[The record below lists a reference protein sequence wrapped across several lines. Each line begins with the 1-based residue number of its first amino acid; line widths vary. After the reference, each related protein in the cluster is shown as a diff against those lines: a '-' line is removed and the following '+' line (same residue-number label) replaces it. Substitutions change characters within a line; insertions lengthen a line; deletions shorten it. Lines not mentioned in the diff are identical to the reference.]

1 MAKEK
6 VTRQLSI
13 FINDREVVNS
23 LGGISKEMAKVRG
36 QLRNLNK
43 GSDDYD
49 KKSKELK
56 DTLSQLKDKQ
66 ADFREELYNT
76 DLTASKARETFSTLF
91 LGLSTG
97 NLAMVKEGLSG
108 VKGSI
113 IGVTKSALAF
123 IATPIGATIAL
134 LAGAF
139 ASAKAIFDF
148 NKGLEEANLK
158 LRALGV
164 EAENLA
170 KVRSEIEATA
180 ETFDKSFDEIATK
193 ANSLAKTYGISISE
207 ANQVI
212 AQGLADGGAQN
223 DEFLDSLG
231 EYDEF
236 FKRAGFSAEEFTKII
251 NTGAD
256 LGFYTDKLPDALK
269 EADLSLKEQT
279 DSTRDALVNA
289 FGAGFTDDLLNRI
302 KNGST
307 TTKEALAEIS
317 VQAEKTELNQQQQA
331 QLTADIMRG
340 AGEDAGGIIKVLQAV
355 GEASKR
361 ELDATAKAQLELV
374 DANERLN
381 KAQADLFEIEG
392 FSDIWTTI
400 KTVAVDALASVL
412 EYLVD
417 IKSDIQPIIDIV
429 GNVLVANFNVLKNT
443 VINAFDVI
451 RSLFRSLVGIF
462 STGINVFKK
471 LIKGDFLGA
480 FQTLF
485 SGIKNIASNVGNVF
499 ITLKN
504 SVIDVLQGL
513 VSASAPI
520 LEFLGVDIDKLKSK
534 IEDLK
539 SQKIKLSTEVETE
552 EDSIKSS
559 TETKDPKPTNNN
571 ALSQEEKD
579 RLLKAAQERKKLAEK
594 GAKEEED
601 RAKALADAKIKVAE
615 AELNYFIA
623 SNKKKIE
630 NGQALTQDLVDQ
642 EIDRLT
648 KVLDQQQKF
657 NAEELE
663 REKAKIDAEALS
675 EEEAKLR
682 KEALTLKYLQNEQAL
697 ELEYYQATDKLKEDY
712 DNQQKALKAEQA
724 LFQKELDLQNAQTE
738 FEEQRI
744 RNQQQ
749 YEVELEDLKA
759 KKEAQLITEKQ
770 YQQAK
775 TNLEAQTAEASKQI
789 TQAETE
795 AKIASF
801 GSLFGNIAKLL
812 GENTAAGK
820 AAALAEVAISQ
831 GLAVA
836 RVWSAKDTL
845 PSPFNIIA
853 KVAQT
858 ALAIGNVVAAAK
870 QINSV
875 KTPKFFYGG
884 NTGSNPALGYD
895 EYGPVTGYVHK
906 NEWVAPEVM
915 TQNPVY
921 ADTIGWLEQERQRI
935 VGGGKPFF
943 NGGETSA
950 GTLPPNAS
958 APVTASE
965 QQLLLSSLTQLNT
978 ILSNGI
984 MAKVFFGYEDARNV
998 TDLQS
1003 DINQSNDN
1011 GILN

>member
-1 MAKEK
+1 MAEKK

-23 LGGISKEMAKVRG
+23 LGGISKEMSKVRG

-56 DTLSQLKDKQ
+56 ETLAQLKDKQ
-66 ADFREELYNT
+66 ADFREELYDT
-76 DLTASKARETFSTLF
+76 DLTASKAKETFSTLF

-113 IGVTKSALAF
+113 IGVTKSAIAF

-164 EAENLA
+164 EAENIA

-223 DEFLDSLG
+223 SEFLDSLG

-236 FKRAGFSAEEFTKII
+236 FARAGYSAQEFVNII
-251 NTGAD
+251 NTGYD
-256 LGFYTDKLPDALK
+256 LGIYTDKLPDALK
-269 EADLSLKEQT
+269 EADLALKEQT
-279 DSTRDALVNA
+279 DSTREALENA
-289 FGAGFTDDLLNRI
+289 FGASFTNSVIQRI
-302 KNGST
+302 SNGT
-307 TTKEALAEIS
+307 ITTKQGLEEIAEASNKANLS
-317 VQAEKTELNQQQQA
+317 QQQQA
-331 QLTADIMRG
+331 QLTADVFKG
-340 AGEDAGGIIKVLQAV
+340 AGEDAGGALKIFEAV
-355 GEASKR
+355 GKAATR

-392 FSDIWTTI
+392 FSDIWTSI

-412 EYLVD
+412 EYFAD
-417 IKSDIQPIIDIV
+417 IKQSLQPLI
-429 GNVLVANFNVLKNT
+429 T
-443 VINAFDVI
+443 
-451 RSLFRSLVGIF
+451 LVGPIF
-462 STGINVFKK
+462 SGAWNLAKSAVSSFFTSLGQVFGYIPKVIKSVSDSAIKFIQNLIN
-471 LIKGDFLGA
+471 L
-480 FQTLF
+480 T
-485 SGIKNIASNVGNVF
+485 SG
-499 ITLKN
+499 LL
-504 SVIDVLQGL
+504 SV
-513 VSASAPI
+513 
-520 LEFLGVDIDKLKSK
+520 LGVDVDELQAKLESLKSAN
-534 IEDLK
+534 IE
-539 SQKIKLSTEVETE
+539 IKKQETTTKTE
-552 EDSIKSS
+552 E
-559 TETKDPKPTNNN
+559 TKPTNNN
-571 ALSQEEKD
+571 KELTEEEKAEIE
-579 RLLKAAQERKKLAEK
+579 RLKEKLRLAKEKAAKEAEK
-594 GAKEEED
+594 QRQKELSE
-601 RAKALADAKIKVAE
+601 AKALADAKIKVAE

-675 EEEAKLR
+675 EEEARLR
-682 KEALTLKYLQNEQAL
+682 KEALTLEYLQNEQAL
-697 ELEYYQATDKLKEDY
+697 ELEYYQATDKLKDEY

-943 NGGETSA
+943 NGGETST

-965 QQLLLSSLTQLNT
+965 QQMLLSTITQLNT

-1003 DINQSNDN
+1003 DIDQSNDN

>member
-23 LGGISKEMAKVRG
+23 LGGISKEMSKVRG

-66 ADFREELYNT
+66 ADFREELYDT
-76 DLTASKARETFSTLF
+76 DLTASKAKETFSTLF

-148 NKGLEEANLK
+148 NRGLEEANLK

-180 ETFDKSFDEIATK
+180 ETFDKTFDEIATK
-193 ANSLAKTYGISISE
+193 ANSLSKTYGISISE

-223 DEFLDSLG
+223 EEFLDSIG

-236 FKRAGFSAEEFTKII
+236 FARAGYSAQEFVNII
-251 NTGAD
+251 NTGYD
-256 LGFYTDKLPDALK
+256 LGIYTDKLPDALK
-269 EADLSLKEQT
+269 EADLALKEQT
-279 DSTRDALVNA
+279 DSTREALENA
-289 FGAGFTDDLLNRI
+289 FGASFTYSVLQRI
-302 KNGST
+302 SNGT
-307 TTKEALAEIS
+307 ITTKQGLEEIAEASNKANLS
-317 VQAEKTELNQQQQA
+317 QQQQA
-331 QLTADIMRG
+331 QLTADVFKG
-340 AGEDAGGIIKVLQAV
+340 AGEDAGGALKIFEAV
-355 GEASKR
+355 GKAATR

-392 FSDIWTTI
+392 FSDIWTSI

-412 EYLVD
+412 EYFAD
-417 IKSDIQPIIDIV
+417 IKQSLQPLI
-429 GNVLVANFNVLKNT
+429 T
-443 VINAFDVI
+443 
-451 RSLFRSLVGIF
+451 LVGPIF
-462 STGINVFKK
+462 SGAWDLAKSAVSSFFTSLGQVFGYIPKVIKSVSDSAIKFIQNLIN
-471 LIKGDFLGA
+471 L
-480 FQTLF
+480 T
-485 SGIKNIASNVGNVF
+485 SG
-499 ITLKN
+499 LL
-504 SVIDVLQGL
+504 SV
-513 VSASAPI
+513 
-520 LEFLGVDIDKLKSK
+520 LGVDVDELQAKLESLKSAN
-534 IEDLK
+534 IE
-539 SQKIKLSTEVETE
+539 IKKQETTTKTE
-552 EDSIKSS
+552 E
-559 TETKDPKPTNNN
+559 TKPTNNG
-571 ALSQEEKD
+571 ALSAEEKA
-579 RLLKAAQERKKLAEK
+579 RLLKAAQERKRIADKEK
-594 GAKEEED
+594 KEEED

-657 NAEELE
+657 NKEEFE

-697 ELEYYQATDKLKEDY
+697 ELEYYQATDKLKDDY

-935 VGGGKPFF
+935 VGVGKPFF

-965 QQLLLSSLTQLNT
+965 QQLLLSTITQLNT

-1003 DINQSNDN
+1003 DIDQSNDN

>member
-23 LGGISKEMAKVRG
+23 LGGISKEMDKVRG

-66 ADFREELYNT
+66 ADFREELYDT
-76 DLTASKARETFSTLF
+76 DLTASKAKETFSTLF

-108 VKGSI
+108 IKGSI

-123 IATPIGATIAL
+123 VATPIGATIAL

-148 NKGLEEANLK
+148 NRGLEEANLK

-180 ETFDKSFDEIATK
+180 ETFDKSFDEIATN
-193 ANSLAKTYGISISE
+193 ASGLAEDFGISISK
-207 ANQVI
+207 ANKII

-223 DEFLDSLG
+223 NEFLDSLG
-231 EYDEF
+231 EYDTFFANAGYSAQEF
-236 FKRAGFSAEEFTKII
+236 INII
-251 NTGAD
+251 NTGYELD
-256 LGFYTDKLPDALK
+256 IYTDKLPDALK
-269 EADLSLKEQT
+269 EADLALKEQT
-279 DSTRDALVNA
+279 KSTRDALVNA
-289 FGAGFTDDLLNRI
+289 FGASFTDSVLQRI
-302 KNGST
+302 SNGT
-307 TTKEALAEIS
+307 ITTKQGLEEIAEASNKANLS
-317 VQAEKTELNQQQQA
+317 QQQQA
-331 QLTADIMRG
+331 QLTADVFKG
-340 AGEDAGGIIKVLQAV
+340 AGEDAGGALKIFEAV
-355 GEASKR
+355 GKAATR

-392 FSDIWTTI
+392 FSDIWTSI

-412 EYLVD
+412 EYFAD
-417 IKSDIQPIIDIV
+417 IKQSLQPLI
-429 GNVLVANFNVLKNT
+429 T
-443 VINAFDVI
+443 
-451 RSLFRSLVGIF
+451 LVGPIF
-462 STGINVFKK
+462 SGAWNLVKTAASSFFSSLGKFFGYLPK
-471 LIKGDFLGA
+471 LIKTVSDGA
-480 FQTLF
+480 ITFIQNLISLT
-485 SGIKNIASNVGNVF
+485 SGLLDII
-499 ITLKN
+499 
-504 SVIDVLQGL
+504 
-513 VSASAPI
+513 
-520 LEFLGVDIDKLKSK
+520 GVDVDKLQAKLES
-534 IEDLK
+534 LK
-539 SQKIKLSTEVETE
+539 SANIEIKKQETTTKTE
-552 EDSIKSS
+552 E
-559 TETKDPKPTNNN
+559 TKPTNNG

-594 GAKEEED
+594 EAKEEED

-630 NGQALTQDLVDQ
+630 NGQALTQDLVNQ

-657 NAEELE
+657 NADELK
-663 REKAKIDAEALS
+663 REKAKVDSEALS
-675 EEEAKLR
+675 KEEADLK
-682 KEALTLKYLQNEQAL
+682 KKALDVKYQQEKQELELKYQQETQAL
-697 ELEYYQATDKLKEDY
+697 KDNY

-744 RNQQQ
+744 RVQQQ
-749 YEVELEDLKA
+749 YEQELADLKA
-759 KKEAQLITEKQ
+759 KKEDQLITEKQ

-943 NGGETSA
+943 NGGETST

-965 QQLLLSSLTQLNT
+965 QQLLLSTITQLNT

-998 TDLQS
+998 NDLQS

>member
-23 LGGISKEMAKVRG
+23 LGGISKEMSKVRG

-66 ADFREELYNT
+66 ADFREELYDT
-76 DLTASKARETFSTLF
+76 DLTASKAKETFSTLF

-97 NLAMVKEGLSG
+97 NLSMVKEGLSG

-193 ANSLAKTYGISISE
+193 ANSLSKTYGISISE
-207 ANQVI
+207 ANKVI

-223 DEFLDSLG
+223 EEFLDSIG

-236 FKRAGFSAEEFTKII
+236 FARAGYSAQEFINII
-251 NTGAD
+251 NTGYD
-256 LGFYTDKLPDALK
+256 LGIYTDKLPDALK
-269 EADLSLKEQT
+269 EADLALKEQT
-279 DSTRDALVNA
+279 DSTREALENA
-289 FGAGFTDDLLNRI
+289 FGASFTNSVLQRI
-302 KNGST
+302 SNGT
-307 TTKEALAEIS
+307 ITTKQGLEEIAEASNKANLS
-317 VQAEKTELNQQQQA
+317 QQQQA
-331 QLTADIMRG
+331 QLTADVFKG
-340 AGEDAGGIIKVLQAV
+340 AGEDAGGALKIFEAV
-355 GEASKR
+355 GKAATR

-412 EYLVD
+412 EYFAD
-417 IKSDIQPIIDIV
+417 IKQSLQPLI
-429 GNVLVANFNVLKNT
+429 T
-443 VINAFDVI
+443 
-451 RSLFRSLVGIF
+451 LVGPIF
-462 STGINVFKK
+462 SAAWDLAKSAVSSFFTSLGQVFGYIPKVIKSVSDGAIKFIQNLIN
-471 LIKGDFLGA
+471 L
-480 FQTLF
+480 T
-485 SGIKNIASNVGNVF
+485 SG
-499 ITLKN
+499 LL
-504 SVIDVLQGL
+504 SV
-513 VSASAPI
+513 
-520 LEFLGVDIDKLKSK
+520 LGVDVDELQAKLESLKSAN
-534 IEDLK
+534 IE
-539 SQKIKLSTEVETE
+539 IKKQETTTKTE
-552 EDSIKSS
+552 E
-559 TETKDPKPTNNN
+559 TKPTNNG
-571 ALSQEEKD
+571 ALSAEEKA
-579 RLLKAAQERKKLAEK
+579 RLLKAAQERKRIADKEK
-594 GAKEEED
+594 KEEED

-697 ELEYYQATDKLKEDY
+697 ELEYYQATDKLKEEY

-965 QQLLLSSLTQLNT
+965 QQLLLSTIRQLNT

>member
-66 ADFREELYNT
+66 ADFREELYET
-76 DLTASKARETFSTLF
+76 DLTASKAKETFSTLF

-108 VKGSI
+108 IKGSLL
-113 IGVTKSALAF
+113 GVLKTSVAF

-148 NKGLEEANLK
+148 NRGLEEANLK

-193 ANSLAKTYGISISE
+193 ANSLSKTYGISISE

-223 DEFLDSLG
+223 EEFLDSIG

-236 FKRAGFSAEEFTKII
+236 FARAGYSAQEFINII
-251 NTGAD
+251 NTGYD
-256 LGFYTDKLPDALK
+256 LGIYTDKLPDALK
-269 EADLSLKEQT
+269 EADLALKEQT
-279 DSTRDALVNA
+279 DSTREALENA
-289 FGAGFTDDLLNRI
+289 FGASFTNSVLQRI
-302 KNGST
+302 SNGT
-307 TTKEALAEIS
+307 ITTKQGLEEIAEASNKANLS
-317 VQAEKTELNQQQQA
+317 QQQQA
-331 QLTADIMRG
+331 QLTADVFKG
-340 AGEDAGGIIKVLQAV
+340 AGEDAGGALKIFEAV
-355 GEASKR
+355 GKAATR

-392 FSDIWTTI
+392 FSDIWTSI

-412 EYLVD
+412 EYFAD
-417 IKSDIQPIIDIV
+417 IKQSLQPLI
-429 GNVLVANFNVLKNT
+429 T
-443 VINAFDVI
+443 
-451 RSLFRSLVGIF
+451 LVGPIF
-462 STGINVFKK
+462 SGAWNLAKSAVAGFFTALGQVFGFIPKIIKSVSDGAITFIQNLIN
-471 LIKGDFLGA
+471 L
-480 FQTLF
+480 T
-485 SGIKNIASNVGNVF
+485 SGLLDII
-499 ITLKN
+499 
-504 SVIDVLQGL
+504 
-513 VSASAPI
+513 
-520 LEFLGVDIDKLKSK
+520 GVDVDKLQAKLES
-534 IEDLK
+534 LK
-539 SQKIKLSTEVETE
+539 SANIEIKKQETTTKTE
-552 EDSIKSS
+552 E
-559 TETKDPKPTNNN
+559 TKPTNNG

-579 RLLKAAQERKKLAEK
+579 RLLKAAQARKKLADKE
-594 GAKEEED
+594 AKEEED

-657 NAEELE
+657 NAEEFE

-675 EEEAKLR
+675 EEEARLR
-682 KEALTLKYLQNEQAL
+682 KEALTLEYLQNEQAL
-697 ELEYYQATDKLKEDY
+697 ELEYYQATDKLKEEY

-749 YEVELEDLKA
+749 YEQELADLQA

-775 TNLEAQTAEASKQI
+775 TNLEAQTSEVSKQI

-801 GSLFGNIAKLL
+801 GSLFGSIAKLL

-870 QINSV
+870 QISSV

-950 GTLPPNAS
+950 GTLPQNAS

-965 QQLLLSSLTQLNT
+965 QQMLMSAITQLNT

-984 MAKVFFGYEDARNV
+984 MAKLFMGYEDARKI

>member
-23 LGGISKEMAKVRG
+23 LGGISKEMSKVRG

-66 ADFREELYNT
+66 ADFREELYDT
-76 DLTASKARETFSTLF
+76 DLTASKAKETFSTLF

-148 NKGLEEANLK
+148 NRGLEEANLK

-193 ANSLAKTYGISISE
+193 ANSLSKTYGISISE

-223 DEFLDSLG
+223 EEFLDSIG

-236 FKRAGFSAEEFTKII
+236 FARAGYSAQEFVNII
-251 NTGAD
+251 NTGYD
-256 LGFYTDKLPDALK
+256 LGIYTDKLPDALK
-269 EADLSLKEQT
+269 EADLALKEQT
-279 DSTRDALVNA
+279 DSTREALENA
-289 FGAGFTDDLLNRI
+289 FGASFTNSVLQRI
-302 KNGST
+302 SNGT
-307 TTKEALAEIS
+307 ITTKQGLEEIAEASNKANLS
-317 VQAEKTELNQQQQA
+317 QQQQA
-331 QLTADIMRG
+331 QLTADVFKG
-340 AGEDAGGIIKVLQAV
+340 AGEDAGGALKIFEAV
-355 GEASKR
+355 GKAATR

-392 FSDIWTTI
+392 FSDIWTSI

-412 EYLVD
+412 EYFAD
-417 IKSDIQPIIDIV
+417 IKQSLQPLI
-429 GNVLVANFNVLKNT
+429 T
-443 VINAFDVI
+443 
-451 RSLFRSLVGIF
+451 LVGPIF
-462 STGINVFKK
+462 SGAWDLAKSAVSSFFTSLGQVFGYIPKVIKSVSDGAIKFIQNLIN
-471 LIKGDFLGA
+471 L
-480 FQTLF
+480 T
-485 SGIKNIASNVGNVF
+485 SG
-499 ITLKN
+499 LL
-504 SVIDVLQGL
+504 SV
-513 VSASAPI
+513 
-520 LEFLGVDIDKLKSK
+520 LGVDVDELQAKLESLKSAN
-534 IEDLK
+534 IE
-539 SQKIKLSTEVETE
+539 IKKQETTTKTE
-552 EDSIKSS
+552 E
-559 TETKDPKPTNNN
+559 TKPTNNG
-571 ALSQEEKD
+571 ALSAEEKA
-579 RLLKAAQERKKLAEK
+579 RLLKAAQERKRIADKEK
-594 GAKEEED
+594 KEEED

-663 REKAKIDAEALS
+663 REKAKIDAETLS

-697 ELEYYQATDKLKEDY
+697 ELEYYQATDKLKDDY

-1003 DINQSNDN
+1003 DIDQSNDN